1 MDKPLPLFQHRY
13 FALCCSVLLGVLAGF
28 VNLLPFWFLD
38 SSEFLFG
45 QLFVLICLLLFGLR
59 YALIT
64 CAISAMFI
72 FYRWGHCWPSIVFVG
87 EVIWLY
93 YFSHKKARLLFVR
106 GIIYW
111 LVIGIPILA
120 AIGYFIIALPWLTTV
135 TALVKYLLNAAII
148 LCVVDLLSFFF
159 IQQAWQK
166 RAYSL
171 YQILNYIVSILVILV
186 VLLTSIVLTNNHYA
200 RIEYEVKAQLSE
212 KSEDIAAK
220 IDLYLNDYRRGI
232 VLTAK
237 AIEQGVTREVALD
250 HLMTLYPSFLTSIVT
265 DENAIARVFNP
276 LSLQASLQGDSLSV
290 ADRDYYIQG
299 KNSPNGYISNVF
311 RGRGFGNMPIV
322 GVSAPVYINERFQ
335 GVVEGSLILG
345 SFQQFRPSI
354 FDNQGELIVL
364 DAKKQVVFSTL
375 PTQYKVLEQLSD
387 EEFTLLQGSRQAIMT
402 TSDGEQYYVKLQ
414 LSEQQGWYVVSL
426 LERKYAN
433 LVAASAWGQSLILV
447 VLVIILISIF
457 ITQLSRWLVRPI
469 EELTEQ
475 IDAFDP
481 KADVDN
487 LATKHNAWLEV
498 LRLQQQFATLAFKL
512 TSNFKDLEQVN
523 SENEAL
529 NQRLKQF
536 NVQLEYQVNEKT
548 DELIKAVAVANRAS
562 QAKSQFLANMSHEI
576 RTPLNGIMGLTD
588 ILLNADDVKPEYRDQ
603 LQMIQQSAKNLLLI
617 LNDILDFSKIEAG
630 ALKLDITTVKIRQ
643 LISQIAHMFTETG
656 VRPGVE
662 FEFIMSASVPEAV
675 LIDPLRLSQV
685 INNLLSNAGKFTKV
699 GKITMQVDYENGNL
713 SLAIKDT
720 GIGIS
725 KQQQSILFNEF
736 TQADISTTRE
746 YGGTG
751 LGLVI
756 CKRIVQLMNGQLS
769 LESEKDIGSCFTI
782 TLPVTIAEHVATAD
796 TQAIL
801 PDLTGIRLLLVEDN
815 PINQIVISKM
825 LAETHCELE
834 IASDGEKA
842 LASLQQNKA
851 DIILM
856 DCQMPVMDG
865 YQCTAHIRSNRE
877 KFGDVTIIAITAN
890 AFEDDQKRCL
900 EVGMNDFIAKPV
912 DRTQLYRCLNKWA
925 AR

>member
-1 MDKPLPLFQHRY
+1 MSIFQHRY
-13 FALCCSVLLGVLAGF
+13 FAFCCSILLGVLAGL

-45 QLFVLICLLLFGLR
+45 QLFVLVCLLLFGLR
-59 YALIT
+59 YALIACT
-64 CAISAMFI
+64 ISAMFI
-72 FYRWGHCWPSIVFVG
+72 FYRWGHCWPSLVFVG

-93 YFSHKKARLLFVR
+93 YFCHKKARLVFVR
-106 GIIYW
+106 GIVYW
-111 LVIGIPILA
+111 LVIGIPVLA
-120 AIGYFIIALPWLTTV
+120 AIGYFIIALPWLAIV

-148 LCVVDLLSFFF
+148 LSIIDLLSFFF
-159 IQQAWQK
+159 IHQAWQK

-171 YQILNYIVSILVILV
+171 YQILNYIVSILIILV

-212 KSEDIAAK
+212 KSAGIAAK
-220 IDLYLNDYRRGI
+220 IDQFLNDYRRGI

-237 AIEQGVTREVALD
+237 AIEQGVVKEVALD
-250 HLMTLYPSFLTSIVT
+250 HLMALYPSFLTSIVT
-265 DENAIARVFNP
+265 DEHAIVRVFNP
-276 LSLQASLQGDSLSV
+276 LSLQESLKGNSLSV
-290 ADRDYYIQG
+290 ADRDYYIKG
-299 KNSPNGYISNVF
+299 KDSPSGYISNIF
-311 RGRGFGNMPIV
+311 RGRGFGNVPIV
-322 GVSAPVYINERFQ
+322 GVAAPVYIDEHFQ
-335 GVVEGSLILG
+335 GVVEGSLTLG
-345 SFQQFRPSI
+345 SFEQFRPSI
-354 FDNQGELIVL
+354 FDNQGELVVL

-375 PTQYKVLEQLSD
+375 ASHYEVLAQLSD
-387 EEFTLLQGSRQAIMT
+387 EEFTQLQGNKQAIMT
-402 TSDGEQYYVKLQ
+402 TAIDGEQYYVKVY
-414 LSEQQGWYVVSL
+414 LSQQQGWYVASL
-426 LERKYAN
+426 LKRKYAN
-433 LVAASAWGQSLILV
+433 LVAASAWGQSLLLI

-469 EELTEQ
+469 EELAEQ

-481 KADVDN
+481 KANVDN
-487 LATKHNAWLEV
+487 LDTKHNAWLEV
-498 LRLQQQFATLAFKL
+498 FRLQQQFATLAFKL
-512 TSNFKDLEQVN
+512 ISNFKDLEQVN
-523 SENEAL
+523 TENETL
-529 NQRLKQF
+529 NQRLKHF
-536 NVQLEYQVNEKT
+536 NAQLEYQVNEKT

-603 LQMIQQSAKNLLLI
+603 LQMVQQSAKNLLLI

-630 ALKLDITTVKIRQ
+630 ALKLDSHTVPIRQ
-643 LISQIAHMFTETG
+643 LFSQIAHVFTDTG

-662 FEFIMSASVPEAV
+662 FEFTMAPSVPDAV
-675 LIDPLRLSQV
+675 LLDPLRLSQV
-685 INNLLSNAGKFTKV
+685 ITNLLSNAGKFTKA
-699 GKITMQVDYENGNL
+699 GKIAMQVDCANGNL
-713 SLAIKDT
+713 SVIIKDT

-756 CKRIVQLMNGQLS
+756 CKRIVQLMNGKLI
-769 LESEKDIGSCFTI
+769 LDSEKDVGSCFTI
-782 TLPVTIAEHVATAD
+782 ILPVTVAEHITVDD
-796 TQAIL
+796 TQVVL
-801 PDLTGIRLLLVEDN
+801 PDLSGLKVLLVEDN
-815 PINQIVISKM
+815 PINQVVISKM

-834 IASDGEKA
+834 IANDGEKA
-842 LASLQQNKA
+842 LLSLQQSKA

-865 YQCTAHIRSNRE
+865 YQCTAHIRNNSD
-877 KFGDVTIIAITAN
+877 KFGDVIIIAITAN

-912 DRTQLYRCLNKWA
+912 DRSQLYRCLDKWA
-925 AR
+925 NR

>member
-1 MDKPLPLFQHRY
+1 MPVFQHRY
-13 FALCCSVLLGVLAGF
+13 FAFCCSLLLGVLAGF

-45 QLFVLICLLLFGLR
+45 QFFVLICLLLFGLR
-59 YALIT
+59 YALIA
-64 CAISAMFI
+64 CVISAMFI
-72 FYRWGHCWPSIVFVG
+72 FYRWGHCWPSLVFIG

-93 YFSHKKARLLFVR
+93 YFSQRKARLLFVR

-148 LCVVDLLSFFF
+148 LCVVDLISFFF

-171 YQILNYIVSILVILV
+171 YQILNYIVSILIILV
-186 VLLTSIVLTNNHYA
+186 VLLTSIALTNNHYA

-237 AIEQGVTREVALD
+237 AIEQGVAQEVALE
-250 HLMTLYPSFLTSIVT
+250 HLMTLYPSFLSSIVT

-276 LSLQASLQGDSLSV
+276 LSLQESLKGSSLSV

-299 KNSPNGYISNVF
+299 KDSPNGYISNIF
-311 RGRGFGNMPIV
+311 RGRGFGNIPIV

-345 SFQQFRPSI
+345 SFEQFRPTI

-375 PTQYKVLEQLSD
+375 ESHYQVLAQLSGED
-387 EEFTLLQGSRQAIMT
+387 FTHLQGNQYSIMT
-402 TSDGEQYYVKLQ
+402 TAIDGEQYYVKVV
-414 LSEQQGWYVVSL
+414 LSQQQGWYVASL
-426 LERKYAN
+426 LPRKYAN
-433 LVAASAWGQSLILV
+433 LVAASAWGQSLLLT

-469 EELTEQ
+469 DELAEQ

-481 KADVDN
+481 KADVGD
-487 LATKHNAWLEV
+487 LDTKHNAWLEV
-498 LRLQQQFATLAFKL
+498 FRLQQQFATLAFKL
-512 TSNFKDLEQVN
+512 ISNFKDLDQVN
-523 SENEAL
+523 TENAAL
-529 NQRLKQF
+529 NQRLKHF

-548 DELIKAVAVANRAS
+548 DELIKAVAVANQAS

-588 ILLNADDVKPEYRDQ
+588 ILLNANDLKPEYRDQ
-603 LQMIQQSAKNLLLI
+603 LQMVQQSAKNLLLI

-630 ALKLDITTVKIRQ
+630 ALKLDIHTVPIRQ
-643 LISQIAHMFTETG
+643 LFSQIAQVFSDTG
-656 VRPGVE
+656 VRPEVE
-662 FEFIMSASVPEAV
+662 FEFTMTAAVPDAV
-675 LIDPLRLSQV
+675 ELDSLRLSQV
-685 INNLLSNAGKFTKV
+685 VNNLLSNAGKFTKM
-699 GKITMQVDYENGNL
+699 GKITMQIDYSNGNL
-713 SLAIKDT
+713 SVVIKDT

-756 CKRIVQLMNGQLS
+756 CKRIVQLMNGKLS
-769 LESEKDIGSCFTI
+769 LDSEKDVGSCFTI
-782 TLPVTIAEHVATAD
+782 ILPVTVAEHKAVDD

-801 PDLTGIRLLLVEDN
+801 PDLSGVKVLLVEDN

-825 LAETHCELE
+825 LTQTHCELE

-842 LASLQQNKA
+842 LLSLQQNRA

-865 YQCTAHIRSNRE
+865 YQCTTHIRENSD
-877 KFGDVTIIAITAN
+877 KFGPVVIIAITAN
-890 AFEDDQKRCL
+890 AFEEDQKRCL

-912 DRTQLYRCLNKWA
+912 ERSQLYRCLKKWGN
-925 AR
+925 R

>member
-1 MDKPLPLFQHRY
+1 
-13 FALCCSVLLGVLAGF
+13 
-28 VNLLPFWFLD
+28 
-38 SSEFLFG
+38 
-45 QLFVLICLLLFGLR
+45 
-59 YALIT
+59 
-64 CAISAMFI
+64 MFI
-72 FYRWGHCWPSIVFVG
+72 FYRWGHCWPSLVFVG

-120 AIGYFIIALPWLTTV
+120 AIGYFIIELPWLATL

-159 IQQAWQK
+159 VQQAWQK

-171 YQILNYIVSILVILV
+171 YQILNYIVSILIILV

-237 AIEQGVTREVALD
+237 AMEQGVAKEVALD

-265 DENAIARVFNP
+265 DENAIVRVFNP
-276 LSLQASLQGDSLSV
+276 ISLLESLKGNSLSV
-290 ADRDYYIQG
+290 ADRDYYVQG
-299 KNSPNGYISNVF
+299 KDSPNGYISNIF
-311 RGRGFGNMPIV
+311 RGRGFGNVPIV
-322 GVSAPVYINERFQ
+322 GVSAPMYINESFQ

-345 SFQQFRPSI
+345 SFEQFRPTI

-375 PTQYKVLEQLSD
+375 ASNYKVLAQLSED
-387 EEFTLLQGSRQAIMT
+387 EFTQLQGNQQAIMT
-402 TSDGEQYYVKLQ
+402 TAIDGEQYYVKVH
-414 LSEQQGWYVVSL
+414 LSPQQGWYVASL
-426 LERKYAN
+426 LPRKYAN
-433 LVAASAWGQSLILV
+433 LVAARAWGQSLLLI
-447 VLVIILISIF
+447 VLVIILISVF

-469 EELTEQ
+469 EELAEQ

-481 KADVDN
+481 KADADD
-487 LATKHNAWLEV
+487 LETKHNAWLEV
-498 LRLQQQFATLAFKL
+498 FRLQRQFTTLAFKL
-512 TSNFKDLEQVN
+512 ISNFKDLEQVN

-529 NQRLKQF
+529 NQRLKHF

-548 DELIKAVAVANRAS
+548 DELIKAVAVANQAS

-588 ILLNADDVKPEYRDQ
+588 ILLNANDVKPEYREQ
-603 LQMIQQSAKNLLLI
+603 LQMVQQSAKNLLLI

-630 ALKLDITTVKIRQ
+630 ALKLDIRSVPIRQ
-643 LISQIAHMFTETG
+643 LFNQIANVFSDTG
-656 VRPGVE
+656 VRPEVE

-675 LIDPLRLSQV
+675 LVDSLRLSQV
-685 INNLLSNAGKFTKV
+685 INNLLSNAGKFTKA
-699 GKITMQVDYENGNL
+699 GKITLQIDYVNGNL
-713 SLAIKDT
+713 SVAIKDT

-825 LAETHCELE
+825 LTETHCELE

-865 YQCTAHIRSNRE
+865 YQCTAHIRSNRD
-877 KFGDVTIIAITAN
+877 KFGDVIIIAITAN

-912 DRTQLYRCLNKWA
+912 DRTQLYRCLNRWA